1 MKKILASLCIAVG
14 FTLTNSISYKYV
26 CKTDE
31 RWPDFLGFPFVQS
44 TDRSWIFSMSGDL
57 FIRGFIGNILFWGLF
72 FYGVIYLLGIAKHK
86 VCKIISKS
94 VITIFC
100 IFSLV
105 FIYFE
110 ITVFDWRLEWDH
122 DNFKMNYYIQ
132 DLDCEKTFKFF
143 E

>member
-14 FTLTNSISYKYV
+14 FTLTNSISYKYA

-44 TDRSWIFSMSGDL
+44 TDGSWIFSMSGDL
-57 FIRGFIGNILFWGLF
+57 FIKGFIGNILFWGLF
-72 FYGVIYLLGIAKHK
+72 FYGVIYLLGIAKHR
-86 VCKIISKS
+86 VYKIIFKS

-105 FIYFE
+105 YIYFE